1 MKTIGAADLVW
12 IAMASLSRE
21 FPDRTG
27 FPPDEIRRRAS
38 ELEPGLEFAPSTI
51 PTHIGRHCVANK
63 KPDPGRHRKLY
74 ALADGTYRLFR
85 DGDFY
90 DPGRRNGKV
99 EPDPGSIPEKYRP
112 LVVWYRQA
120 QPAAAPKEDP
130 LLALRGLG
138 KELWRELGGGEKFI
152 RELRANWYGPGGR
165 QDPLKAQQL
174 PRKKRA
180 G

>member
-1 MKTIGAADLVW
+1 MRIKAADLVW
-12 IAMASLSRE
+12 IATASLSRE
-21 FPDRTG
+21 HPDRSGFAHEEILRRVNDLEPDHG
-27 FPPDEIRRRAS
+27 FPPVTIR
-38 ELEPGLEFAPSTI
+38 
-51 PTHIGRHCVANK
+51 THISIHCVANK
-63 KPDPGRHRKLY
+63 PPNPMKHRKLY
-74 ALADGTYRLFR
+74 LNADGTYRLFR
-85 DGDFY
+85 QGDSS

-99 EPDPGSIPEKYRP
+99 EPEANSIPEKYRP
-112 LVVWYRQA
+112 LVVWYRQVR
-120 QPAAAPKEDP
+120 PAAVPKEDP

-165 QDPLKAQQL
+165 QDPAKARL